1 MDDYSSETN
10 DMMAILKSVFLD
22 AWDGMDLDIL
32 ARFTHPYG
40 AHIRGGSLH

>member
-22 AWDGMDLDIL
+22 AWDGMGLDIL

-40 AHIRGGSLH
+40 ADIRGGSLH